1 MANYKLS
8 PAAEDDLYQIW
19 LYGLKVWGEDAADQ
33 YVQALL
39 ARFQK
44 IADYPHQ
51 YPEVDDI
58 RAGYRRCVY
67 KRDAIYFRLNGSA
80 TEIMAIIGKQHF

>member
-33 YVQALL
+33 YVRGWLVSDATTQSVG
-39 ARFQK
+39 ARSLT
-44 IADYPHQ
+44 A
-51 YPEVDDI
+51 
-58 RAGYRRCVY
+58 R
-67 KRDAIYFRLNGSA
+67 S
-80 TEIMAIIGKQHF
+80 